1 VRDEIRSD
9 MPVIKIIELIGNSP
23 KSFDD
28 ALKEIIKRT
37 TKTVEEIT
45 GIDIIS
51 QKVRVENNK
60 IVEYKI
66 VAKVAFVVK

>member
-1 VRDEIRSD
+1 

>member
-9 MPVIKIIELIGNSP
+9 MPVIKIIELIGSSP

>member
-1 VRDEIRSD
+1 
-9 MPVIKIIELIGNSP
+9 MPVIKIIELIGSSP